1 MPTAR
6 ILYLEDDIGVAS
18 PTKAVLE
25 QKGYSVIHVEE
36 GMDALT
42 RLLTEHFD
50 GAICDLTLPDVDG
63 LKVIESIRSKNARLP
78 IIILSARS
86 DTEEKLEGLR
96 SGGNDYLTKPFAI
109 EELLTR
115 LNNILRHRPLPTQ
128 EEVQAYGL
136 LQVSDLIID
145 PVRQQVRRAGNYVE
159 LRSKEYE
166 LLHYMVLNPNR
177 ILTKEELLREIWNY
191 PYDPSTRIVDNLVAR
206 LRKKMD
212 QGYDIRLIYTRWGK
226 GYLFKNPDADI
237 SKMGVP
243 EPPLVAKMPEPIVE
257 PEPEPEPT
265 PQYGPLTIPPP
276 SAYLK
281 D

>member
-1 MPTAR
+1 MSILDMSTAR

-18 PTKAVLE
+18 PTKVVLE
-25 QKGYSVIHVEE
+25 QKGYSVVHVKE

-63 LKVIESIRSKNARLP
+63 LKVIESVRSKNARLP

-86 DTEEKLEGLR
+86 DTEERLEGLR
-96 SGGNDYLTKPFAI
+96 SGGNDYLTKPFAV
-109 EELLTR
+109 EELLSR
-115 LNNILRHRPLPTQ
+115 LSNVLLHRPLPTH

-145 PVRQQVRRAGNYVE
+145 PIRQQVRRAGNYIE

-177 ILTKEELLREIWNY
+177 ILTKEELLKEIWNY
-191 PYDPSTRIVDNLVAR
+191 SFDPATRIVDNLVAR
-206 LRKKMD
+206 LRKKLD
-212 QGYDIRLIYTRWGK
+212 QGYDIRLIYTKWGK
-226 GYLFKNPDADI
+226 GYLFKNPDSQMSKFSQTVGEIDPTSKIRSEPI
-237 SKMGVP
+237 SK
-243 EPPLVAKMPEPIVE
+243 
-257 PEPEPEPT
+257 
-265 PQYGPLTIPPP
+265 YGSLTIPL
-276 SAYLK
+276 SSSYHTE
-281 D
+281 

>member
-1 MPTAR
+1 M
-6 ILYLEDDIGVAS
+6 
-18 PTKAVLE
+18 
-25 QKGYSVIHVEE
+25 
-36 GMDALT
+36 
-42 RLLTEHFD
+42 
-50 GAICDLTLPDVDG
+50 
-63 LKVIESIRSKNARLP
+63 
-78 IIILSARS
+78 
-86 DTEEKLEGLR
+86 
-96 SGGNDYLTKPFAI
+96 
-109 EELLTR
+109 
-115 LNNILRHRPLPTQ
+115 HRPLPTQ

-226 GYLFKNPDADI
+226 GYYFKNPDADI
-237 SKMGVP
+237 SKMSVP
-243 EPPLVAKMPEPIVE
+243 EPPQVAKVPEPIVK
-257 PEPEPEPT
+257 PEPKPEPT

>member
-1 MPTAR
+1 MLQIVLHYCLQSEGQFQFSISKVMNTMAQPR

-25 QKGYSVIHVEE
+25 QKGYSVVHVEL
-36 GMDALT
+36 GMEALT

-78 IIILSARS
+78 IVILSARS
-86 DTEEKLEGLR
+86 DIEEKLEGLR

-115 LNNILRHRPLPTQ
+115 LKNILLHRPLPTP
-128 EEVQAYGL
+128 EEVKAFGL
-136 LQVSDLIID
+136 LQVADLIID
-145 PVRQQVRRAGNYVE
+145 PVRQQVRRAGNYIE
-159 LRSKEYE
+159 LRSKEYD

-177 ILTKEELLREIWNY
+177 VLPKEELLREIWNY
-191 PYDPSTRIVDNLVAR
+191 PYDPTTRIVDNLVAR

-212 QGYDIRLIYTRWGK
+212 HGYDIRLIYTRWGK
-226 GYLFKNPDADI
+226 GYLFKNPTVESDFAGANLDI
-237 SKMGVP
+237 
-243 EPPLVAKMPEPIVE
+243 
-257 PEPEPEPT
+257 
-265 PQYGPLTIPPP
+265 PQDT
-276 SAYLK
+276 SAPQ
-281 D
+281 